1 VIRTLARYHVMLWL
15 AGVAL
20 LAIGLAWIAPRPY
33 DDGGLGSL
41 SYSLTFSLGFPFVT
55 AARLLVRW
63 LGPER
68 SGLTW
73 PLAVPL
79 GLIPYMLA
87 ELLVQRL
94 SSRAQR
100 GA

>member
-1 VIRTLARYHVMLWL
+1 VIRTLARYHVMLWI
-15 AGVAL
+15 AGLAL
-20 LAIGLAWIAPRPY
+20 LAIGLAWVSPRPY

-41 SYSLTFSLGFPFVT
+41 AYGITFSLGMPFVT

-73 PLAVPL
+73 PLAIPL
-79 GLIPYMLA
+79 GFIPYLLA
-87 ELLVQRL
+87 EILVQRL
-94 SSRAQR
+94 AARK
-100 GA
+100 

>member
-1 VIRTLARYHVMLWL
+1 MIRTLARYHMMLWI

-20 LAIGLAWIAPRPY
+20 LAIAIAWIYPRPY
-33 DDGGLGSL
+33 DDGGLGTL
-41 SYSLTFSLGFPFVT
+41 TYGITFSLGFPFVT
-55 AARLLVRW
+55 AAKLLVRW

-79 GLIPYMLA
+79 GLIPYILA
-87 ELLVQRL
+87 EILVQRL
-94 SSRAQR
+94 ALLTRSPR
-100 GA
+100 

>member
-15 AGVAL
+15 AGLAL
-20 LAIGLAWIAPRPY
+20 LAIGVAWIAPRPY

-68 SGLTW
+68 AGLTW
-73 PLAVPL
+73 PLAIPL
-79 GLIPYMLA
+79 GLIPYILA
-87 ELLVQRL
+87 EILVQRL
-94 SSRAQR
+94 SRRVSTNA
-100 GA
+100 

>member
-1 VIRTLARYHVMLWL
+1 VIRTLARYHVLLWF
-15 AGVAL
+15 AGLAL
-20 LAIGLAWIAPRPY
+20 LAIGLAWIDPRPY

-41 SYSLTFSLGFPFVT
+41 TYGITFSLGAPFVT

-73 PLAVPL
+73 PLALPL
-79 GLIPYMLA
+79 GLIPYLLA
-87 ELLVQRL
+87 ELLVRRL
-94 SSRAQR
+94 AAGTQS
-100 GA
+100 

>member
-20 LAIGLAWIAPRPY
+20 LAIGLAWISPRPY

-41 SYSLTFSLGFPFVT
+41 SYGLTFSLGFPFVT

-73 PLAVPL
+73 PLAIPL
-79 GLIPYMLA
+79 GLIPYLLA
-87 ELLVQRL
+87 EVLVQRL
-94 SSRAQR
+94 SSRARR
-100 GA
+100 GT